1 MRPQTA
7 ALSVTPVI
15 KMRLVEEAA
24 LVIVLTMGT
33 PASTRPAVVKMA
45 ECRFQMTWLPV
56 AVFVR
61 KELVAP
67 TVQ

>member
-1 MRPQTA
+1 MRPQTV

-24 LVIVLTMGT
+24 FVIVLTMGT
-33 PASTRPAVVKMA
+33 PASTRPALVEMA
-45 ECRFQMTWLPV
+45 EYRFRMTWLPV